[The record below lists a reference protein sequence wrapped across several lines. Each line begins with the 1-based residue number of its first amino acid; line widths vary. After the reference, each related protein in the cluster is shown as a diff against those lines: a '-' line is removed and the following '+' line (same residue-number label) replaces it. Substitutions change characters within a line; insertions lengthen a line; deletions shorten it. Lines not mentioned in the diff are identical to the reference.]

1 VVAVVDAYLEHALV
15 ADLVTRAFLL
25 LWSESTGPPQA

>member
-1 VVAVVDAYLEHALV
+1 MTLG

-25 LWSESTGPPQA
+25 LAGKQLTPEEAMAKAELLGS